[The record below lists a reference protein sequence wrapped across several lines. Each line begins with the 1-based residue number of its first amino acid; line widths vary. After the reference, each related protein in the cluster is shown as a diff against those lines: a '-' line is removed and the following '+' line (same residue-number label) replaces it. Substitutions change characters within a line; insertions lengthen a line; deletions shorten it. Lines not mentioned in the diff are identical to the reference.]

1 MSQEPNNLDIHA
13 ANDIRFESR
22 YPSFIYSLCVGVEN
36 VNAVCCGKVRM
47 IKEETHNDTCT

>member
-13 ANDIRFESR
+13 ANDIRFESG